1 MEADRHLD
9 LTGSICRSLFF
20 VCPNLMCV
28 TSILLTC
35 VYKNKGQEE
44 TAQWRDVTGASHT
57 LHFFLSRSVYP
68 TPVALSASLPSLP
81 DHAVLSV

>member
-1 MEADRHLD
+1 MD
-9 LTGSICRSLFF
+9 LTGSLFADRSFF
-20 VCPNLMCV
+20 VCPNLMCF
-28 TSILLTC
+28 TSIILTC

-57 LHFFLSRSVYP
+57 HFFLSHSVYP
-68 TPVALSASLPSLP
+68 TPVALSASLLSLP